1 MDWFIP
7 EMVSGLKRNGC
18 PDNPGIGGWIAPEYA
33 PLEFSRA
40 PLCLL
45 ISKNAPNA
53 KNLMIAFNRGLA
65 KLRERGQIE
74 IMHKDLE
81 KGIYD

>member
-33 PLEFSRA
+33 
-40 PLCLL
+40 
-45 ISKNAPNA
+45 
-53 KNLMIAFNRGLA
+53 G
-65 KLRERGQIE
+65 E
-74 IMHKDLE
+74 IDAKDLTVGVITGNGLKATSSIE
-81 KGIYD
+81 HLINETTD